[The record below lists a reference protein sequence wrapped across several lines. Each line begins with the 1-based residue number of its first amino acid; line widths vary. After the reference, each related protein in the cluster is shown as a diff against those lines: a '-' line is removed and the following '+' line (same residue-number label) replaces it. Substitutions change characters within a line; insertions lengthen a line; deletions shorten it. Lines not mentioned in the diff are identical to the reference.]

1 MPASPDTAA
10 TALLSAGERLRLER
24 ERQGVSLREL
34 ARRIGVSASL
44 VSQIERGKVRPS
56 VGTLYAIV
64 TELGLSMDAVFDADA
79 QVADG
84 PAPFAAAAAAPRRA
98 SAPHG
103 GLRVQHEHDRQVIHL
118 NSGVRWERLTP
129 DHDGRVDFLHVVY
142 EPGAESCEP
151 TALMRHS
158 GREYGFV
165 QRGRLGVTIGFE
177 QFELGPGDSI
187 AFESTTPHRLWTIGD
202 EPVHA
207 VWTVIGRGEDA
218 RGED

>member
-1 MPASPDTAA
+1 MPASSDTAA
-10 TALLSAGERLRLER
+10 VALLSAGEHLRLER
-24 ERQGVSLREL
+24 ERQGMSLREL

-64 TELGLSMDAVFDADA
+64 SELGLSMDAVFD
-79 QVADG
+79 DG
-84 PAPFAAAAAAPRRA
+84 ARNGDGALAPAAASAVRTAATA
-98 SAPHG
+98 SGP
-103 GLRVQHEHDRQVIHL
+103 LRVQREQDRQVIHL
-118 NSGVRWERLTP
+118 SSGVRWERLTP
-129 DHDGRVDFLHVVY
+129 DQDGRVDFLHVVY

-158 GREYGFV
+158 GREYGYV
-165 QRGRLGVTIGFE
+165 QSGRLGVTIGFE

-187 AFESTTPHRLWTIGD
+187 AFESTTPHRLWTIGE

-207 VWTVIGRGEDA
+207 VWTVIGRNDDA